1 MDIYSLSDLLYALA
15 KQENEVLK
23 SYGIQHRP
31 TIGNQYEGLTAEILS
46 KSIFG
51 DLQLTVAR
59 NSFIEGSNTEYDII
73 LADGTGMSVKYSE
86 RQFIFKPQQVL
97 AVIQVK
103 KNLYGAEVKDSYEN
117 LATIAPLYY
126 GKPTEEYVCRWATT
140 SVRNSLGKHVSAYK
154 KGELSLDEEYLYHTL
169 VTDPQIPVRIVLGY
183 NGYSSE
189 TNFRKGIVEY
199 LETCKTTANA
209 RKNGYGPNDMPN
221 LIVCEGFS
229 CVKITGS
236 PFCPLYNP
244 SNNGWWN
251 LLGTSSYNP
260 LYFLLETIWTKLSYK
275 YQLPSIL
282 FGEDLKTPCLSP
294 FLDAK
299 IHKDKGTPIGWDY
312 GYKVMTS
319 QELSQNNIIEEWKP
333 VEIDKVQWVILGE
346 LGEKGSVC
354 IKDNKELECFVIQ
367 EGYSDLNDFIDKLLA
382 TRLVTIDSDNLRLL
396 TYKCDRV
403 CVKGKWYA
411 AENVTGRLTNWAMT
425 QIQE

>member
-199 LETCKTTANA
+199 LETCKTTANE

-260 LYFLLETIWTKLSYK
+260 MYFLLETIWTKLSYK

>member
-31 TIGNQYEGLTAEILS
+31 TIGNQYEGLTAEILN

-199 LETCKTTANA
+199 LENCKTTANA

-221 LIVCEGFS
+221 LIICEGFS

-260 LYFLLETIWTKLSYK
+260 MYFLLETIWTKLSYK

>member
-1 MDIYSLSDLLYALA
+1 MDIHSLSDLLYVLA

-31 TIGNQYEGLTAEILS
+31 TIGNQYEGLTAEILN
-46 KSIFG
+46 KSIFC
-51 DLQLTVAR
+51 DLHLTVAR

-73 LADGTGMSVKYSE
+73 LADGTGMAVKYSE
-86 RQFIFKPQQVL
+86 RQFVFKPKQVL

-103 KNLYGAEVKDSYEN
+103 KNLYGAEIKDSYEN

-126 GKPTEEYVCRWATT
+126 GKPTEEYVCKWATT

-154 KGELSLDEEYLYHTL
+154 KGELNIDEEYLYHTL
-169 VTDPQIPVRIVLGY
+169 VTEPQIPVRIVLGY

-199 LETCKTTANA
+199 LETCKTTANE
-209 RKNGYGPNDMPN
+209 RKNGYGPNDIPN

-260 LYFLLETIWTKLSYK
+260 MYFLLETIWTKLSYK

-312 GYKVMTS
+312 GYKVMTT
-319 QELSQNNIIEEWKP
+319 QKLSQNNSIEEWKP
-333 VEIDKVQWVILGE
+333 VEIDKAQWVILGE
-346 LGEKGSVC
+346 IGKQGSVC
-354 IKDNKELECFVIQ
+354 IKDNKDLERFVIQ
-367 EGYSDLNDFIDKLLA
+367 GGYSDLNDFIDKLLA

>member
-1 MDIYSLSDLLYALA
+1 MDIHSLSDLLYALA

-31 TIGNQYEGLTAEILS
+31 TIGNQYEGLTAEILN

-51 DLQLTVAR
+51 DLHLTVAR

-86 RQFIFKPQQVL
+86 RQFVFKPQQVL

-117 LATIAPLYY
+117 LATIAPIYY

-221 LIVCEGFS
+221 LIICEDFS

-260 LYFLLETIWTKLSYK
+260 MYFLLETIWTKLSYK

-319 QELSQNNIIEEWKP
+319 QELSQNNIIEEWEP
-333 VEIDKVQWVILGE
+333 VEIDKAQWVILGE
-346 LGEKGSVC
+346 LGKKGSVC
-354 IKDNKELECFVIQ
+354 IKDNKDLEHFVIQ
-367 EGYSDLNDFIDKLLA
+367 GGYSDLNDFIDKLLA
-382 TRLVTIDSDNLRLL
+382 TRLVTIDSDNLKLL
-396 TYKCDRV
+396 TYQCDRV

>member
-1 MDIYSLSDLLYALA
+1 M
-15 KQENEVLK
+15 
-23 SYGIQHRP
+23 
-31 TIGNQYEGLTAEILS
+31 
-46 KSIFG
+46 
-51 DLQLTVAR
+51 
-59 NSFIEGSNTEYDII
+59 
-73 LADGTGMSVKYSE
+73 
-86 RQFIFKPQQVL
+86 
-97 AVIQVK
+97 
-103 KNLYGAEVKDSYEN
+103 
-117 LATIAPLYY
+117 
-126 GKPTEEYVCRWATT
+126 
-140 SVRNSLGKHVSAYK
+140 
-154 KGELSLDEEYLYHTL
+154 YHTL

-221 LIVCEGFS
+221 LIICEDFS

-260 LYFLLETIWTKLSYK
+260 MYFLLETIWTKLSYK

-354 IKDNKELECFVIQ
+354 RKDNKELECFVIQ

-425 QIQE
+425 QIQ

>member
-117 LATIAPLYY
+117 LATIASLYY

-199 LETCKTTANA
+199 LETCKTTANE

-260 LYFLLETIWTKLSYK
+260 MYFLLETIWTKLSYK

>member
-1 MDIYSLSDLLYALA
+1 MDIHSLSDLLYALA

-31 TIGNQYEGLTAEILS
+31 TIGNQYEGLTAEILN
-46 KSIFG
+46 KSIFC
-51 DLQLTVAR
+51 DLHLTVAR

-73 LADGTGMSVKYSE
+73 LADDTGMPVKYSE
-86 RQFIFKPQQVL
+86 RQFVFKPQQVL

-103 KNLYGAEVKDSYEN
+103 KNLYGKEVKDSYEN

-154 KGELSLDEEYLYHTL
+154 KGQLSLDEEYLYHTL

-221 LIVCEGFS
+221 LIICEGFS

-260 LYFLLETIWTKLSYK
+260 MYFLLETIWTKLSYK
-275 YQLPSIL
+275 FQLPSFI
-282 FGEDLKTPCLSP
+282 FGKDLKTPCLSSL
-294 FLDAK
+294 LDAK
-299 IHKDKGTPIGWDY
+299 IHVDNGIPIGWDY
-312 GYKVMTS
+312 DYNFMTA
-319 QELSQNNIIEEWKP
+319 QELSQNNIIEEWRP

>member
-1 MDIYSLSDLLYALA
+1 MNIHSLSDLLYALA

-31 TIGNQYEGLTAEILS
+31 TIGNQYEGLTAEILN
-46 KSIFG
+46 KSLFC
-51 DLQLTVAR
+51 DLHLTVAR

-73 LADGTGMSVKYSE
+73 LADGTGMAVKYSE
-86 RQFIFKPQQVL
+86 RQFVFKPQQVL
-97 AVIQVK
+97 AAIQVK
-103 KNLYGAEVKDSYEN
+103 KNLYGTEVKDSYEN

-126 GKPTEEYVCRWATT
+126 GKPTEEYVCKWATI

-154 KGELSLDEEYLYHTL
+154 NGELNIDEEYLYHTL
-169 VTDPQIPVRIVLGY
+169 VTEPQIPVRIVLGY

-221 LIVCEGFS
+221 LIICEGFS

-260 LYFLLETIWTKLSYK
+260 MYFLLETIWTKLSYK

-312 GYKVMTS
+312 GYKVMTT

-333 VEIDKVQWVILGE
+333 VEIDKAQWVILGE
-346 LGEKGSVC
+346 LGEQGSVC
-354 IKDNKELECFVIQ
+354 IKDNKDLECFVIQ

-382 TRLVTIDSDNLRLL
+382 TRLVTIAGDNLKLL
-396 TYKCDRV
+396 TYQCDRV

-411 AENVTGRLTNWAMT
+411 AENVTGRLTNWAMK
-425 QIQE
+425 QRKG

>member
-31 TIGNQYEGLTAEILS
+31 TIGNQYEGLTAEILN

-51 DLQLTVAR
+51 DLHLTVAR

-73 LADGTGMSVKYSE
+73 LAEGTGMSIKYSE
-86 RQFIFKPQQVL
+86 RQFVFKPQQVL

-209 RKNGYGPNDMPN
+209 CKNGYGPNDMPN
-221 LIVCEGFS
+221 LIICEGFS

-260 LYFLLETIWTKLSYK
+260 MYFLLETIWTKLSYK

-312 GYKVMTS
+312 GYKVMTT

-333 VEIDKVQWVILGE
+333 VEIDKAQWVILGE
-346 LGEKGSVC
+346 IKKQGSVC
-354 IKDNKELECFVIQ
+354 IKDNKDLERFVIQ
-367 EGYSDLNDFIDKLLA
+367 GGYSDLNDFIDKLLA
-382 TRLVTIDSDNLRLL
+382 TRLVTIDGDNLKLL
-396 TYKCDRV
+396 TYQCDRV

-411 AENVTGRLTNWAMT
+411 AENVTGRLTNWAMK
-425 QIQE
+425 QRKG

>member
-1 MDIYSLSDLLYALA
+1 MDIHSLSDLLYVLA

-31 TIGNQYEGLTAEILS
+31 TIGNQYEGLTAEILN
-46 KSIFG
+46 KSIFC
-51 DLQLTVAR
+51 DLHLTVAR

-73 LADGTGMSVKYSE
+73 LADGTGMAVKYSE
-86 RQFIFKPQQVL
+86 RQFVFKPKQVL

-126 GKPTEEYVCRWATT
+126 GKPTEEYVCKWATT

-154 KGELSLDEEYLYHTL
+154 KGELNIDEEYLYHTL
-169 VTDPQIPVRIVLGY
+169 VTEPQIPVRIVLGY
-183 NGYSSE
+183 NGDSSE

-199 LETCKTTANA
+199 LETCKTTANE

-229 CVKITGS
+229 CVKIAGT
-236 PFCPLYNP
+236 PFCPIYDS
-244 SNNGWWN
+244 SNSGWWN

-260 LYFLLETIWTKLSYK
+260 MYFLLETIWTKLSYK
-275 YQLPSIL
+275 FQLPSFI

-312 GYKVMTS
+312 G
-319 QELSQNNIIEEWKP
+319 
-333 VEIDKVQWVILGE
+333 
-346 LGEKGSVC
+346 
-354 IKDNKELECFVIQ
+354 
-367 EGYSDLNDFIDKLLA
+367 
-382 TRLVTIDSDNLRLL
+382 
-396 TYKCDRV
+396 
-403 CVKGKWYA
+403 
-411 AENVTGRLTNWAMT
+411 
-425 QIQE
+425 

>member
-1 MDIYSLSDLLYALA
+1 MDIHSLSDLLYALA

-31 TIGNQYEGLTAEILS
+31 TIGNQYEGLTAEILN
-46 KSIFG
+46 KSIFC
-51 DLQLTVAR
+51 DLHLTVAR

-73 LADGTGMSVKYSE
+73 LADDTGMPVKYSE
-86 RQFIFKPQQVL
+86 RQFVFKPQQVL

-103 KNLYGAEVKDSYEN
+103 KNLYGKEVKDSYEN

-154 KGELSLDEEYLYHTL
+154 KGQLSLDEEYLYHTL

-221 LIVCEGFS
+221 LIICEGFS

-260 LYFLLETIWTKLSYK
+260 MYFLLETIWTKLSYK
-275 YQLPSIL
+275 FQLPSFI
-282 FGEDLKTPCLSP
+282 FGKDLKTPCLSSL
-294 FLDAK
+294 LDAK
-299 IHKDKGTPIGWDY
+299 IHVDNGIPIGWDY
-312 GYKVMTS
+312 DYNFMTA
-319 QELSQNNIIEEWKP
+319 QELSQNNIIEEWRP

-382 TRLVTIDSDNLRLL
+382 TRLVTIVSDNLRLL

>member
-199 LETCKTTANA
+199 LETCKTTANE

-260 LYFLLETIWTKLSYK
+260 MYFLLGTIWTKLSYK

>member
-260 LYFLLETIWTKLSYK
+260 MYFLLETIWTKLSYK